1 MARMDN
7 LMGMLPMGM
16 MVVLLG
22 QTRLMMDVTYK
33 MNENLCLRLI
43 LPHFQMAFRLP
54 KIFLRVLLED
64 KLTTTYDRT
73 C

>member
-16 MVVLLG
+16 MAVLLV

-33 MNENLCLRLI
+33 VNENLCLRLI
-43 LPHFQMAFRLP
+43 LPHFKMAFRLP
-54 KIFLRVLLED
+54 KIFLRVLFEH
-64 KLTTTYDRT
+64 KLITTYDRT